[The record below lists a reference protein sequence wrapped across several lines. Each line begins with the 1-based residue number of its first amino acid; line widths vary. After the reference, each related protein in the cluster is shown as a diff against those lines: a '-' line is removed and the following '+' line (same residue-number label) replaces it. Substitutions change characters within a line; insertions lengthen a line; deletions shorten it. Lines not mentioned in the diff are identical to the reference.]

1 MSDGSKAT
9 ADKPEA
15 ACPPPL
21 SIVKLQVTYIDVD
34 CM

>member
-15 ACPPPL
+15 ACPPL